1 MAIINI
7 NTRFAIAGCFLAS
20 TALTASA
27 AQVFTQ
33 DVIVQGSECIGI
45 DCASSESFG
54 SDTLRMKE
62 NNLRIHFDDTSASA
76 SFPGNDWRI
85 SINSQDSGGASYFSV
100 DDATAG
106 TTPFKIDAGAG
117 NNALMVT
124 SSGGNVGMGTA
135 SPVVELHVVDGDSP
149 ALRLEQN
156 GASGWTPQTWDLAS
170 NETNF
175 FIRDVT
181 NGSKLP
187 FKIKPGAPDNALFIA
202 ADGDIGLGT
211 AAPAEKLDVKGTIKS
226 TLGLIENT
234 GAKATRDLLEL
245 KNSGNPQL
253 LFNNTNPANPNEWR
267 LSAGKNFLIKN
278 GTNETVMQVA
288 PEGMVSV
295 DATDA
300 SSGARDALLLTNN
313 GNPQIALANTN
324 NGNTWRIS
332 AGNRFVL
339 KNNAGTTVSQLDA
352 SGNLLIN
359 GQITTVGGSCGGGC
373 DMTFV
378 EPEKRVKSIE
388 EHAKLMWENS
398 HLPAVGPTVE
408 NQPINLSE
416 KTGGML
422 HELEVAHIYI
432 EQLHKRLSEKESV
445 LTEVMQ
451 RLEAL
456 EDSSDD

>member
-1 MAIINI
+1 MKNLQVSLPIIGSCLLLS
-7 NTRFAIAGCFLAS
+7 FANSAY
-20 TALTASA
+20 A
-27 AQVFTQ
+27 AQVFAQ

-45 DCASSESFG
+45 DCTTSESFG
-54 SDTLRMKE
+54 FDTLRIKE

-76 SFPGNDWRI
+76 SFPSNDWRI
-85 SINSQDSGGASYFSV
+85 SINGSGNGDASYFAV
-100 DDATAG
+100 EDATAG
-106 TTPFKIDAGAG
+106 STPFKINAGAG
-117 NNALMVT
+117 NNALMV
-124 SSGGNVGMGTA
+124 SSTGGNVGMGTA
-135 SPVVELHVVDGDSP
+135 APIVELHIVDGDT
-149 ALRLEQN
+149 ATLRLEQN
-156 GASGWTPQTWDLAS
+156 GANGWTPQVWDVAG

-187 FKIKPGAPDNALFIA
+187 FKILPGAPDNALYIA

-211 AAPAEKLDVKGTIKS
+211 AAPSVKLDIKGTVKS

-253 LFNNTNPANPNEWR
+253 LFNNTNPANPNSWR
-267 LSAGKNFLIKN
+267 LSAGTNFLVKN
-278 GTNETVMQVA
+278 GSNETVMQVA
-288 PEGMVSV
+288 PEGLITIN
-295 DATDA
+295 ATDA
-300 SSGARDALLLTNN
+300 SSGPRDALLLTNN

-352 SGNLLIN
+352 SGNLVIN

-378 EPEKRVKSIE
+378 EADERVKSIE
-388 EHAKLMWENS
+388 EHAQLMWQNN

-445 LTEVMQ
+445 LTEVMK

-456 EDSSDD
+456 EDNSKE

>member
-1 MAIINI
+1 MKNLQVSLPIIGSCLLLSFVNS
-7 NTRFAIAGCFLAS
+7 AY
-20 TALTASA
+20 A
-27 AQVFTQ
+27 AQVFAQ

-45 DCASSESFG
+45 DCATTESFG
-54 SDTLRMKE
+54 FDTLRIKE
-62 NNLRIHFDDTSASA
+62 NNLRIHFDDTSSSA

-85 SINSQDSGGASYFSV
+85 SINGSNNGDASYFAV
-100 DDATAG
+100 EDATANS
-106 TTPFKIDAGAG
+106 TPFKINAGAG
-117 NNALMVT
+117 NNALMV
-124 SSGGNVGMGTA
+124 SASGGNVGMGTA
-135 SPVVELHVVDGDSP
+135 APVVELHITDGDSP
-149 ALRLEQN
+149 TLRLEQN

-187 FKIKPGAPDNALFIA
+187 FKIRPGAPDNALYIA
-202 ADGDIGLGT
+202 ADGNIGFGST
-211 AAPAEKLDVKGTIKS
+211 NPAEKIHVVGS
-226 TLGLIENT
+226 ALIHNT
-234 GAKATRDLLEL
+234 GSKTARDILEL

-253 LFNNTNPANPNEWR
+253 LFNNTNPANPNAWR
-267 LSAGKNFLIKN
+267 LGAGTNFLVKN
-278 GTNETVMQVA
+278 GANETVMEVA
-288 PEGMVSV
+288 PEGLVTI

-300 SSGARDALLLTNN
+300 SSGPRDALLLTNN
-313 GNPQIALANTN
+313 GNPQIALANNN

-352 SGNLLIN
+352 NGNLVIN

-378 EPEKRVKSIE
+378 EADERVKSIE
-388 EHAKLMWENS
+388 EHAQLMWQNS

-445 LTEVMQ
+445 LEELMK

-456 EDSSDD
+456 ESNSDN

>member
-1 MAIINI
+1 
-7 NTRFAIAGCFLAS
+7 
-20 TALTASA
+20 
-27 AQVFTQ
+27 
-33 DVIVQGSECIGI
+33 
-45 DCASSESFG
+45 
-54 SDTLRMKE
+54 
-62 NNLRIHFDDTSASA
+62 
-76 SFPGNDWRI
+76 
-85 SINSQDSGGASYFSV
+85 
-100 DDATAG
+100 
-106 TTPFKIDAGAG
+106 
-117 NNALMVT
+117 
-124 SSGGNVGMGTA
+124 
-135 SPVVELHVVDGDSP
+135 
-149 ALRLEQN
+149 
-156 GASGWTPQTWDLAS
+156 
-170 NETNF
+170 
-175 FIRDVT
+175 
-181 NGSKLP
+181 
-187 FKIKPGAPDNALFIA
+187 
-202 ADGDIGLGT
+202 
-211 AAPAEKLDVKGTIKS
+211 
-226 TLGLIENT
+226 
-234 GAKATRDLLEL
+234 
-245 KNSGNPQL
+245 
-253 LFNNTNPANPNEWR
+253 
-267 LSAGKNFLIKN
+267 
-278 GTNETVMQVA
+278 
-288 PEGMVSV
+288 
-295 DATDA
+295 
-300 SSGARDALLLTNN
+300 
-313 GNPQIALANTN
+313 LANTN